1 MSKQFGEGTVGKHRP
16 SIETIFYLNKIG
28 KAMKKSKPHKP
39 FIKDFILA
47 NPSCTSAEVRRM
59 TGAQLDSIHSVFT
72 MLRKVYKTAGINS
85 AGLVAPEGYP
95 PITTADFE
103 ALCASRRNKTRRRK
117 IKLVKKPI
125 DLTAQPVP
133 MPKPSKSNL
142 LTDAEIQSMFAYV
155 SGKVDGLREAGGKAD
170 LAVMLVRNVEQW
182 YGLR

>member
-1 MSKQFGEGTVGKHRP
+1 
-16 SIETIFYLNKIG
+16 
-28 KAMKKSKPHKP
+28 MKKSKP

-47 NPSCTSAEVRRM
+47 NPSCTVAQVCRV
-59 TGAQLDSIHSVFT
+59 TGAQKDSVHSVFT
-72 MLRKVYKTAGINS
+72 TLRSVYKKAGINS

-95 PITTADFE
+95 PITTASFE
-103 ALCASRRNKTRRRK
+103 ELCASRRTSTRRRK
-117 IKLVKKPI
+117 IKLVMKKKPI

>member
-1 MSKQFGEGTVGKHRP
+1 MSKQCGEGTVGKHRP
-16 SIETIFYLNKIG
+16 SIETISYLNRIG
-28 KAMKKSKPHKP
+28 KAMKKSKP

-59 TGAQLDSIHSVFT
+59 TGAQLDSMFT

-133 MPKPSKSNL
+133 IPKPSKSNL